1 MFPEKNCCIHPPKR
15 IEAVRFQHC
24 SRESE
29 LKRAENK
36 VEAADGMWFNNNESN
51 NWESNHSTY
60 FGLRFILFEHLEL
73 LEHRATLTA
82 GKTMLFCVVY
92 SRKKFVLS
100 GCQCLFSLILVGNH
114 RKRVTHY

>member
-1 MFPEKNCCIHPPKR
+1 M
-15 IEAVRFQHC
+15 
-24 SRESE
+24 
-29 LKRAENK
+29 KRAENK
-36 VEAADGMWFNNNESN
+36 VEAADGTWFNNNESN
-51 NWESNHSTY
+51 NWESDHSTY

-82 GKTMLFCVVY
+82 GKMMLFCVVY

-114 RKRVTHY
+114 RKRVTH

>member
-1 MFPEKNCCIHPPKR
+1 
-15 IEAVRFQHC
+15 
-24 SRESE
+24 
-29 LKRAENK
+29 
-36 VEAADGMWFNNNESN
+36 MWFNNNESN
-51 NWESNHSTY
+51 NWESDHSTY
-60 FGLRFILFEHLEL
+60 FGLRFILFEPLEL

-92 SRKKFVLS
+92 SRKKFALS